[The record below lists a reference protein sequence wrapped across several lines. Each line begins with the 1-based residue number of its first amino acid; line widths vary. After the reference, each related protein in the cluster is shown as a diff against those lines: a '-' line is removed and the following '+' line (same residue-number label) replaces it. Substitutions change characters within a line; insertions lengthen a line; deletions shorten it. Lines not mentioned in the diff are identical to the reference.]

1 MARTRE
7 ELSAQLD
14 ELKPAL
20 TRTLAAQ
27 HAKVSSQGKPWD
39 MVGWMLGEPISHKYP
54 SGPAYE
60 VRASHRQRGWW
71 RGGASA
77 RRERAQ
83 RHV

>member
-1 MARTRE
+1 MASRE

-27 HAKVSSQGKPWD
+27 HAKVSAQGKPWD